1 MTLFSLLL
9 TGCSQGHGSKH
20 GPGPGIPEPGAGK
33 VAAFELHDLSS
44 KYDLDKGVGD
54 SLGGHV
60 TSDRSGNV
68 YAVNGDADPL
78 QVLRMT
84 PKGAVSRTATLDGLK
99 RVYGMTVLPTGE
111 VVLGSA
117 GQLYKLDSH
126 GKVSPV
132 RSSHV
137 FQHPNPIGVR
147 PDGSVIVA
155 DADGIWSVKD
165 AEAVHL
171 YAEHGSSSDAAGAVD
186 ASGTA
191 YVKSSS
197 KGFAELLVLS
207 PGKKAEKVKV
217 SGELP
222 DSNGSVSGL
231 SPVSFAGAGSG
242 GVYAVATSH
251 RDHAA
256 YVVHVQGTKGTV
268 MAKAAFGKQRTCRTG
283 KQYPALDNPCSMPW
297 FVVQSGNRVLTMGR
311 ASAELPP
318 LPALALQADKK

>member
-1 MTLFSLLL
+1 MTLLSLLL

-20 GPGPGIPEPGAGK
+20 GSGPGIPEPGVGK
-33 VAAFELHDLSS
+33 IAAFKLHDLSS

-60 TSDRSGNV
+60 TSGRSGNV
-68 YAVNGDADPL
+68 YVVNGDADSI
-78 QVLRMT
+78 QVLRVS
-84 PKGAVSRTATLDGLK
+84 PKGAVSRTATLGGLK

-111 VVLGSA
+111 VMLGSA
-117 GQLYKLDSH
+117 GQLYKLDLH
-126 GKVSPV
+126 GKVSSV

-147 PDGSVIVA
+147 PDGSVIVT
-155 DADGIWSVKD
+155 DGDGIWSVNG

-171 YAEHGSSSDAAGAVD
+171 YVEHDASSDAAGAVD

-191 YVKSSS
+191 YVNVAG

-222 DSNGSVSGL
+222 GSNGSISGL
-231 SPVSFAGAGSG
+231 SPVSFAAASSG

-251 RDHAA
+251 RDHAG
-256 YVVHVQGTKGTV
+256 YVVHVQGANGTV
-268 MAKAAFGKQRTCRTG
+268 MAKAAFGKQRACRTG
-283 KQYPALDNPCSMPW
+283 KPYPALDNPCSMPW
-297 FVVQSGNRVLTMGR
+297 FVVQSGNRVLAMGR

-318 LPALALQADKK
+318 LPALVLRADKK